1 LSPWWR
7 QQAQNESKPTRQ
19 RLLLLFLFFTCSICI
34 APYFLWAAFEEI
46 SAGKTRGGSLRSCR
60 GPCVHFICCQRRLD
74 LETLAHEASREG
86 RPICPVGSCLSGFR
100 AAQTSRRDPKKDRAP
115 PPARREPCRSRSVFL
130 RFSCQRALRSRI
142 PRPSGALPRLSR
154 HPPIVL
160 GRIPFGE
167 RPGDNPL
174 RPVPHPRSGATAH
187 PNLVSSTPRGIPSL
201 ACPPPDGEYG
211 DRRTSYHAHLWEYI
225 FPRRESSEIAGECS
239 IPHVARFFPQLEQQF
254 SPGESL
260 AKSRLETPMRAL
272 DSPDGNSHSMHIA
285 KSRPASLSGHG
296 QRPPGGR

>member
-1 LSPWWR
+1 MSPWWR

-115 PPARREPCRSRSVFL
+115 PPARREPLSIPL
-130 RFSCQRALRSRI
+130 RFPTIQLSKSSEEPHSPAIGSPSPPLASSADR
-142 PRPSGALPRLSR
+142 PRPHSLRGKARRQPATARSPPEEWRDGPPKSRFLHPKRHSLLGVPSSGRGIRRPQNILSCTSMGVHISPQGIFRDCRGMLHSPRCPLLS
-154 HPPIVL
+154 PI
-160 GRIPFGE
+160 
-167 RPGDNPL
+167 
-174 RPVPHPRSGATAH
+174 GAT
-187 PNLVSSTPRGIPSL
+187 V
-201 ACPPPDGEYG
+201 
-211 DRRTSYHAHLWEYI
+211 
-225 FPRRESSEIAGECS
+225 
-239 IPHVARFFPQLEQQF
+239 
-254 SPGESL
+254 
-260 AKSRLETPMRAL
+260 
-272 DSPDGNSHSMHIA
+272 
-285 KSRPASLSGHG
+285 LSG
-296 QRPPGGR
+296 